1 MRPRAFALAMAL
13 CLTGHALADEAAI
26 RKNLAARLPNLPQI
40 DEVNKSPV
48 GGLWEVRLGSQ
59 VIYSDDQGG
68 FVIQGEIIDTQKH
81 LNLTEARVAK
91 LTEFNF
97 ASLPLKDAVVWKRGT
112 GARKMVVFADPNCA
126 YCKRL
131 ERDLNDVKDVTVYT
145 FLYPI
150 LGGDSPEKS
159 KAIWCA
165 KNNGQVWR
173 SWMLDAVAP
182 PAATATA
189 KCDTSALDR
198 NIALAKKHGVVGTPN
213 IVFEDSDRSTGI
225 MSSEELEKKF
235 ADIAGRKTS
244 GKS

>member
-1 MRPRAFALAMAL
+1 MRPRAFALAMTL

-26 RKNLAARLPNLPQI
+26 KKNLAARLPNLPQI
-40 DEVNKSPV
+40 DEVSKSPV
-48 GGLWEVRLGSQ
+48 NGLWEVRLGSQ
-59 VIYSDDQGG
+59 IVYSDDQGS
-68 FVIQGEIIDTQKH
+68 FVIEGEIIDTQKH

-91 LTEFNF
+91 LTEFNY

-131 ERDLNDVKDVTVYT
+131 EHDLNDVKDVTVYT

-182 PAATATA
+182 PATAATA

-235 ADIAGRKTS
+235 SDIAGKKT